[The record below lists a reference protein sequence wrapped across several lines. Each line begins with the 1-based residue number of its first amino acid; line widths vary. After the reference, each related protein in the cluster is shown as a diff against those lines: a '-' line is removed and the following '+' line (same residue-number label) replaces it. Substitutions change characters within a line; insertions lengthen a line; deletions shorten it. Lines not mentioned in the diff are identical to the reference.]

1 MTSIIYHRINKQTI
15 RRKVLNELF
24 LIVLD
29 GFMDDLAHLQPPIS
43 PLSAHPQF
51 QFDSQY
57 NYVKIIQFI
66 EEAGH
71 NSSSHVQI
79 RGRS

>member
-1 MTSIIYHRINKQTI
+1 MTCIIYHRINKQTI

-43 PLSAHPQF
+43 PSLPI
-51 QFDSQY
+51 DSF
-57 NYVKIIQFI
+57 NLTPNTIM
-66 EEAGH
+66 
-71 NSSSHVQI
+71 
-79 RGRS
+79 

>member
-1 MTSIIYHRINKQTI
+1 MTWIIYHRINKQTI

-43 PLSAHPQF
+43 LLIAHRQF

-66 EEAGH
+66 EEAGQ
-71 NSSSHVQI
+71 NSSKHVQI
-79 RGRS
+79 RDSW